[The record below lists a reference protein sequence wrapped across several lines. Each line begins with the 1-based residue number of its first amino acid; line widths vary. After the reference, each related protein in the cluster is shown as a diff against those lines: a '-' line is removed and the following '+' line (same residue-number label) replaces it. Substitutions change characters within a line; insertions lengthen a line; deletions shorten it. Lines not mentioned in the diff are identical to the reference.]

1 MKKVLLQKNG
11 WVAMEIA
18 REFLQLSIGDR
29 IPTVSFFCE
38 KYDIARGTVQIA
50 LKLLRE
56 SGAISLN
63 PRGTLGT
70 FVEKINYSLL
80 LELADIKTIVGVMPL
95 PYSKLYEGLA
105 TGIYQSAKERNLPLY
120 LAYMRGAEN
129 RVALLEDK
137 RYSFAITS
145 RLAAETLISRN
156 HDILIAMNFG
166 VNTYVGE
173 HGIIFYDKNNSEIQD
188 GMRVGID
195 YSSIDQAF
203 LTKFC
208 CRGKTVQYVEI
219 YYSQILE
226 KLKNGEID
234 VAVWNID
241 DLKNTIWKNH
251 YVPVK
256 NDKYAKMNTETVLVV
271 NKKEEY
277 IGHILTKFINKK
289 EVLEIQN
296 KVLNDKMI
304 PSY

>member
-11 WVAMEIA
+11 WMAMELA
-18 REFLQLSIGDR
+18 REFLQLSVGDR

-50 LKLLRE
+50 LKLLRD
-56 SGAISLN
+56 SGAIRLN

-70 FVEKINYSLL
+70 FVESIDYAIL

-105 TGIYQSAKERNLPLY
+105 TGIYQSAKEQNLPLY

-129 RVALLEDK
+129 RIALLEDK

-145 RLAAETLISRN
+145 RLAAETLISQN
-156 HDILIAMNFG
+156 HDILIVMSFG

-173 HGIIFYDKNNSEIQD
+173 HGIIFYDKNNTTIQD

-203 LTKFC
+203 LTKLC
-208 CRGKTVQYVEI
+208 CKGKNVQYVEL
-219 YYSQILE
+219 YYNQILE
-226 KLKNGEID
+226 KLKKGEID
-234 VAVWNID
+234 VAVWNVD
-241 DLKNTIWKNH
+241 ELKETVWKNH
-251 YVPVK
+251 CVSITD
-256 NDKYAKMNTETVLVV
+256 DKYAKMNTETVIVV
-271 NKKEEY
+271 NKQEEY
-277 IGHILTKFINKK
+277 IGHILTKFIDKK
-289 EVLEIQN
+289 LVLDIQK
-296 KVLNDKMI
+296 KVVKEKI
-304 PSY
+304 TPSY